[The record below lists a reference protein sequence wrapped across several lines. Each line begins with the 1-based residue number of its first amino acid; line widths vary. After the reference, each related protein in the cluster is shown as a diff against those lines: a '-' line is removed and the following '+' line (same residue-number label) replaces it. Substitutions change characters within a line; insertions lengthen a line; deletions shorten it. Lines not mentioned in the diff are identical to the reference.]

1 MPRGL
6 EVFQGDSGGGRSGN
20 AAEVDRDLAEK
31 FVGAV
36 AVVVPYGD
44 FEDPMEEIRG
54 ANCRVYERLA
64 PDGIASVDHSFSAPL
79 RPLTAV
85 PQPQVRSRVKKE
97 WGEGRSRCGRL
108 VTLRTWEDSI
118 LSAQMERLERLSRTE
133 RPRFLR
139 TSDRV
144 RADMFP
150 RNQMHSIV
158 V

>member
-97 WGEGRSRCGRL
+97 WEGRK
-108 VTLRTWEDSI
+108 E
-118 LSAQMERLERLSRTE
+118 
-133 RPRFLR
+133 
-139 TSDRV
+139 
-144 RADMFP
+144 
-150 RNQMHSIV
+150 
-158 V
+158 

>member
-1 MPRGL
+1 MCSDLRTPRPRRLRPYPDSAERRGDGDGGGSVAVAVRHAELMPRGL

-64 PDGIASVDHSFSAPL
+64 PDGIACVDHSLSAPL
-79 RPLTAV
+79 RPLTAA
-85 PQPQVRSRVKKE
+85 PRVRSGGKAFA
-97 WGEGRSRCGRL
+97 
-108 VTLRTWEDSI
+108 T
-118 LSAQMERLERLSRTE
+118 
-133 RPRFLR
+133 
-139 TSDRV
+139 
-144 RADMFP
+144 
-150 RNQMHSIV
+150 H
-158 V
+158 